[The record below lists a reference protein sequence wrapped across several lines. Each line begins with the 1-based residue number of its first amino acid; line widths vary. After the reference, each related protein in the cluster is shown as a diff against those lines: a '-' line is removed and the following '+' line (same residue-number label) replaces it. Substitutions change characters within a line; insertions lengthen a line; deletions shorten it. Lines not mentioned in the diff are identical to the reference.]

1 MENRLTRNACK
12 VDNLLSEQARFPW
25 IDFCRGIAI
34 ILMVAGYTGTLG
46 LINKIIYAF
55 HMPLF
60 VMISGFLY
68 KVEYDELSIKNILRC
83 CKINS
88 FAL

>member
-1 MENRLTRNACK
+1 
-12 VDNLLSEQARFPW
+12 
-25 IDFCRGIAI
+25 
-34 ILMVAGYTGTLG
+34 MVAGHTGTLG

-68 KVEYDELSIKNILRC
+68 KVEYDELSK
-83 CKINS
+83 KIY
-88 FAL
+88 